1 VSTQINKNPA
11 IIMPSLLSAP
21 FARLGDSLNELER
34 AGVSLFHY
42 DVMDGHFVPNL
53 AGSPGIIK
61 KIQPH
66 IQAQLDVHLMVD
78 DPPRVIPWFD
88 LDSVRSISIQV
99 EASQDLE
106 RDLCTIR
113 SLNKKAGVVINP
125 LTCLESLE
133 PFFEQVDYILVMTV
147 HPGEGGQKL
156 IKKALYGIK
165 YCAKRRDELGCNFL
179 IQVDGGVNQDT
190 ICSVH
195 DAGADEIVA
204 GSAIFDNDNPAE
216 AFNNLNHLIGNQ

>member
-1 VSTQINKNPA
+1 MSNHNNSA

-21 FARLGDSLNELER
+21 FMRLGEAIRDLEN
-34 AGVSLFHY
+34 AGVTLFHY
-42 DVMDGHFVPNL
+42 DVMDGHFVSNL

-61 KIQPH
+61 NIQPH

-88 LDSVRSISIQV
+88 LSSVRSISIQV

-106 RDLCTIR
+106 RDLHTIR
-113 SLNKKAGVVINP
+113 SQNKKAGVVINP

-133 PFFEQVDYILVMTV
+133 PFFEQVDHILIMTV
-147 HPGEGGQKL
+147 HPGEGGQQL
-156 IKKALYGIK
+156 IKDALYGIT
-165 YCAKRRDELGCNFL
+165 YCARRREELGCDYV

-190 ICSVH
+190 IRWVH

-204 GSAIFDNDNPAE
+204 GSAIFDNESPVE
-216 AFNNLNHLIGNQ
+216 AYRKLNQLIGNQ